1 MSLSKGLVLQE
12 ILDRVT
18 DATGTRTDSETAVA
32 LGVTPQTF
40 SNWKT
45 RGTVPFETLCEFAA
59 KQGLTLD
66 YLLFGIEPKFRRRTE
81 IDAQL
86 LGRVGG
92 AVEGVAT
99 SEKTALTFFEKYW
112 YIGLVY
118 NRLLRLPEGV
128 RAEAAMDEVAFL
140 FSLVRANEQQGL
152 DIERFMEYKPVDRPQ
167 KRRGK

>member
-1 MSLSKGLVLQE
+1 MSLSKGLVLQQ

-45 RGTVPFETLCEFAA
+45 RGTVPFESLCEFADE
-59 KQGLTLD
+59 KGLTLD

-81 IDAQL
+81 IDAKL
-86 LGRVGG
+86 LGLVGS
-92 AVEGVAT
+92 AVESMAR
-99 SEKTALTFFEKYW
+99 SEHPALTFFVKYW

-118 NRLLRLPEGV
+118 NRLLRLPENV

-140 FSLVRANEQQGL
+140 FSVMRANEAGT
-152 DIERFMEYKPVDRPQ
+152 DIERLMENKAVARPQ
-167 KRRGK
+167 KKRGK